1 MFDYVFSEYNRGYL
15 KALLDMKEL
24 FERSNKKMMAVSPK
38 GKKKNLYS
46 QEGIIAL
53 LQFLIENTDD
63 FRENGDMFVFWYG
76 CDEKGKFL
84 FHLDDGTLIPQWER
98 EGSKAFESFEKRLMK
113 YLLSEGE

>member
-15 KALLDMKEL
+15 KALFDMKEL

-53 LQFLIENTDD
+53 LQFLIENVDN
-63 FRENGDMFVFWYG
+63 FREQGGNLIFFYG
-76 CDEKGKFL
+76 CDKNYKFI
-84 FHLDDGTLIPQWER
+84 FRLDDDFCKKG
-98 EGSKAFESFEKRLMK
+98 
-113 YLLSEGE
+113 GE